1 MNGSKIKL
9 TAVKINETSTT
20 PFAAAGT
27 VFTVAFPT
35 GQYTT
40 STTAT
45 GATLTAGAWAT
56 VGGVNLLQ

>member
-9 TAVKINETSTT
+9 TAVKINDGTSQ
-20 PFAAAGT
+20 FAGAGVISVT
-27 VFTVAFPT
+27 FPS

-45 GATLTAGAWAT
+45 GANLTVGNWAT